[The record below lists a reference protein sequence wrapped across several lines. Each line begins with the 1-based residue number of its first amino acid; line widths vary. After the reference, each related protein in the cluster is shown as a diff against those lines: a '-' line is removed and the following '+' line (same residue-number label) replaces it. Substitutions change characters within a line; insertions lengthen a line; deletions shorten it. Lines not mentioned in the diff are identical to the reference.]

1 MATAELT
8 APDKTSTTTG
18 TTGRRGTGFFRWG
31 MVLPTILGLLAIVG
45 FPIAYALYIALHKY
59 DLTEGGIGP
68 WVRMQNFQDVLGMSV
83 FTQAVRNT
91 VVLTISV
98 VVIELIVAFGL
109 ALLLNQPGL
118 RFRNFYLA
126 VLLIPLLVSPIA
138 VGLIWRLLLHPDL
151 GAVNWVF
158 SQIGLAPQEWLS
170 KKSSAM
176 PAVIGVDVW
185 HETSLLLVVLL
196 AGLASLPRE
205 PIEAARVDGANAAQI
220 LWTVTIPL
228 MAPVILIAAL
238 IRMISAMKTYDLIY
252 ILTSGGPGG
261 ATETISF
268 RIWKIGF
275 TNLEHGASGGG
286 FDPAL
291 TGHHGAH
298 ARVDPRHAARRTGL
312 IRNPADSI
320 AILRCAEKP
329 LLRAR
334 GSGLERGRCPVTP
347 VYSSGSRM
355 SDQVRPNWRSSSSCV
370 SRSIVG
376 RPWPQARGCWVR
388 SSCSTSS
395 RIS

>member
-8 APDKTSTTTG
+8 APEQTSTGSG
-18 TTGRRGTGFFRWG
+18 TTGRSSTGAFRWG
-31 MVLPTILGLLAIVG
+31 MVLPTMLGLLAIVG
-45 FPIAYALYIALHKY
+45 FPIVYALYIALHQY

-158 SQIGLAPQEWLS
+158 AQIGLTPQEWLS
-170 KKSSAM
+170 QKSSAM

-275 TNLEHGASGGG
+275 TNLNMGQAAAASILLLLAIM
-286 FDPAL
+286 AL
-291 TGHHGAH
+291 TL
-298 ARVDPRHAARRTGL
+298 VL
-312 IRNPADSI
+312 IRVMRRDA
-320 AILRCAEKP
+320 ATA
-329 LLRAR
+329 
-334 GSGLERGRCPVTP
+334 
-347 VYSSGSRM
+347 
-355 SDQVRPNWRSSSSCV
+355 
-370 SRSIVG
+370 
-376 RPWPQARGCWVR
+376 
-388 SSCSTSS
+388 
-395 RIS
+395 